1 MSAKEKST
9 ENIIKD
15 LLSLAKR
22 IDLFT
27 EDPANARLHSKK
39 NIDTIKSSLTI
50 YGQRKPI
57 VVQKTK
63 DGLIVRAGN
72 GTLRAAKD
80 LGWKSIAAVIVE
92 ESNTSA
98 TGFSLVDN
106 RSSDLSEFDDE
117 ALAKLLKGL
126 KDDEVDVKAL
136 GYHENDEAEIEA
148 LLNNIKT
155 STDSEWEGM
164 PEFTEESKD
173 SYRHVIVHFPNPE
186 SAGEFF
192 KLIDQADTGSTKT
205 VWFPPQKNMDT
216 ESKRYGDE

>member
-80 LGWKSIAAVIVE
+80 LGWKSIAAVVIE

-106 RSSDLSEFDDE
+106 RSSDLSEFDDDV
-117 ALAKLLKGL
+117 LSKLLRGL
-126 KDDEVDVKAL
+126 EEDDIDL
-136 GYHENDEAEIEA
+136 GKLGFDDLEFVPNLNDEEPGETKDRFI
-148 LLNNIKT
+148 LT
-155 STDSEWEGM
+155 V
-164 PEFTEESKD
+164 EF
-173 SYRHVIVHFPNPE
+173 
-186 SAGEFF
+186 
-192 KLIDQADTGSTKT
+192 
-205 VWFPPQKNMDT
+205 KNMEELDSLFH
-216 ESKRYGDE
+216 ELNDRKFKVKINL